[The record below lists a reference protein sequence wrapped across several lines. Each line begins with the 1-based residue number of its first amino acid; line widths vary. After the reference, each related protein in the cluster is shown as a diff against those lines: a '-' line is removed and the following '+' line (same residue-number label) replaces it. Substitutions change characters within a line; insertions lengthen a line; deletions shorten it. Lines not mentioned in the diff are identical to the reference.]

1 MTQQDQREYEWET
14 GQRLLDESVTADDL
28 IRHNSNIQHGA
39 VRSRDEA
46 IDRMVRGLYDKTNI
60 KQDLT
65 GVHAFALRMHARHI
79 PPKLRNAAVESIM
92 QKYEA

>member
-1 MTQQDQREYEWET
+1 MTTQDTREYEWET

-28 IRHNSNIQHGA
+28 IRHNSNMQHGA

-46 IDRMVRGLYDKTNI
+46 IDRMVRDLYDKTNI
-60 KQDLT
+60 KQNLT
-65 GVHAFALRMHARHI
+65 GVHSFALRQHARHI